1 MEDRDTDEFILVLKG
16 YFKLLMTM
24 NLPIDREGD
33 SLHMDS
39 GKHITV
45 FKYVYSSRYV
55 VCYIFTRRNL
65 NSKLWITIRCYYK

>member
-33 SLHMDS
+33 LLHTDS
-39 GKHITV
+39 GKQTTV
-45 FKYVYSSRYV
+45 LQIAYFY
-55 VCYIFTRRNL
+55 
-65 NSKLWITIRCYYK
+65 

>member
-39 GKHITV
+39 GKRFICFQPNV
-45 FKYVYSSRYV
+45 LV
-55 VCYIFTRRNL
+55 
-65 NSKLWITIRCYYK
+65 

>member
-16 YFKLLMTM
+16 YFKLLMAM

-39 GKHITV
+39 GKPNIV
-45 FKYVYSSRYV
+45 LSVIYVYDLYAFNV
-55 VCYIFTRRNL
+55 ATHN
-65 NSKLWITIRCYYK
+65 

>member
-33 SLHMDS
+33 SLHTDS
-39 GKHITV
+39 GKQILTV
-45 FKYVYSSRYV
+45 LRIR
-55 VCYIFTRRNL
+55 IFAIIVIQL
-65 NSKLWITIRCYYK
+65 PM

>member
-24 NLPIDREGD
+24 NLPIDREVD

-39 GKHITV
+39 GMYTI
-45 FKYVYSSRYV
+45 SRLT
-55 VCYIFTRRNL
+55 YIIVLF
-65 NSKLWITIRCYYK
+65 SKV

>member
-33 SLHMDS
+33 LLHTDS
-39 GKHITV
+39 GKQITV
-45 FKYVYSSRYV
+45 LKI
-55 VCYIFTRRNL
+55 YIH
-65 NSKLWITIRCYYK
+65 I

>member
-33 SLHMDS
+33 SLHLDS
-39 GKHITV
+39 GERTKSIRYESKRLK
-45 FKYVYSSRYV
+45 FKKKD
-55 VCYIFTRRNL
+55 VCL
-65 NSKLWITIRCYYK
+65 